1 MNDICV
7 ATDVS
12 PTIKSQIYSC
22 KEVNYFDLNTV
33 LGRGKY
39 GQVKLILIDE
49 EVYALKMIAKTSI
62 DNPKRVK
69 HV

>member
-1 MNDICV
+1 MNDNSV